1 MVVRSG
7 QETRF
12 DRIFDRHHDA
22 VQRYCLRRLPWH
34 EVNDVVAEVFLVAW
48 RRIDEAPE
56 SRELPWLYGIAKNV
70 IRNAH
75 RARHRQ
81 ERLRTKVSAQGGLT
95 SEPSAEVH
103 VVRNVEEQTVL
114 DALATL
120 RHADQELLR
129 LKCWE
134 QLSNGEIAAV
144 LGVSTHAVDMRI
156 NRARG
161 QLERALARP
170 RPTAE
175 ARASRTV
182 VRGGER

>member
-7 QETRF
+7 QEARF

-34 EVNDVVAEVFLVAW
+34 EVNDVIAEVFLVAW
-48 RRIDEAPE
+48 RRIEEAPE

-75 RARHRQ
+75 RARNRQ
-81 ERLRTKVSAQGGLT
+81 ERLRSKVSAHRQT

-103 VVRNVEEQTVL
+103 VVRNVEEQAVL
-114 DALATL
+114 DALASL
-120 RHADQELLR
+120 RDADQELLR

-134 QLSNGEIAAV
+134 QLSNGEIAAM

-156 NRARG
+156 ARARG
-161 QLERALARP
+161 KLERALTRP
-170 RPTAE
+170 NATA
-175 ARASRTV
+175 AVRAARTV
-182 VRGGER
+182 VRGGEQ